1 MMKVDI
7 GQRSKRYK
15 KEMKV
20 LSESEYQGKGVDVR
34 LSLIE
39 ALIPIA
45 MMRISEE
52 LQSEVT
58 GLCGTRYE
66 RVEGYDRYGY
76 NPGSVMIG
84 GQRID
89 IDKPR
94 VRDTKNNREIELQ
107 TYTKLQSTNKINEL
121 VLKRVLAG
129 VSCGKYESVAGAVP
143 EAFGLSPSNISRK
156 FKEESVKHLK
166 ELHERDLS
174 KYDFISIWIDGKRFA
189 ENGLI
194 VAVGLTMGGEK
205 IVLGL
210 VEAATE
216 NSEVVADFLK
226 SLIGRGLKYE
236 EGLLAI
242 VDGSKGLIKAV
253 RDVFNK
259 FVLVLRCNWH
269 KRENI
274 VKYMSKCEQASLRK
288 RLQNAYDRPTYDEA
302 FRELKKIHAELSL
315 RNQSAAASLLEGL
328 EETLTLH
335 RLGVYGVVGKSLKT
349 TNCIESIF
357 SQVDRLCKN
366 VSRWHNSSQRQRWMA
381 SALHD
386 VESRLNKVQGY
397 KNLPILRNALQVEL
411 KIQMRQAA

>member
-7 GQRSKRYK
+7 GQRRKRYK

-20 LSESEYQGKGVDVR
+20 LSESEYRGKGIDVR
-34 LSLIE
+34 LALIGD
-39 ALIPIA
+39 LIPIA
-45 MMRISEE
+45 MMKISEE
-52 LQSEVT
+52 LQAEVAE
-58 GLCGTRYE
+58 LCGTRYE

-76 NPGSVMIG
+76 NPGSVIIG
-84 GQRID
+84 SQRID

-107 TYTKLQSTNKINEL
+107 TYTKLQSSSKMNEI
-121 VLKRVLAG
+121 VFKRVLAG
-129 VSCGKYESVAGAVP
+129 ISCGKYESVAGAVP
-143 EAFGLSPSNISRK
+143 EAFGLSSSNISRA
-156 FKEESVKHLK
+156 FKEESAKHLK
-166 ELHERDLS
+166 ALHGRDLS
-174 KYDFISIWIDGKRFA
+174 KYDFTAMWIDGKRFSKD
-189 ENGLI
+189 GLI
-194 VAVGLTMGGEK
+194 VAVGLTMIGEK

-216 NSEVVADFLK
+216 NSEVVADFLRG
-226 SLIGRGLKYE
+226 LIARGLKYE
-236 EGLLAI
+236 EGLLVI

-259 FVLVLRCNWH
+259 FVSVLRCNWH
-269 KRENI
+269 KRENV
-274 VKYMSKCEQASLRK
+274 VKYMSKGEQPSLRR

-302 FRELKKIHAELSL
+302 LKELNKIHAELSL
-315 RNQSAAASLLEGL
+315 RNQSAAASLKEGL

-357 SQVDRLCKN
+357 SQVERRCKN
-366 VSRWHNSSQRQRWMA
+366 VSKWHNSSQRQRWMA

-386 VESRLNKVQGY
+386 IEPRLNKIQGY
-397 KNLPILRNALQVEL
+397 RNLPKLRNALQVEL
-411 KIQMRQAA
+411 KIQLRQAA